1 MKLNLTVE
9 EAIYILNRLKGR
21 EIDDMTE
28 LIFKMY
34 NAEKLVSKI
43 KKQIDKELHNEN
55 IQQKKENAKW
65 KQIKRLAQSLKEIVI
80 NLMMI

>member
-21 EIDDMTE
+21 EIDDMAE

-43 KKQIDKELHNEN
+43 KKQIDKELLKELHNEN
-55 IQQKKENAKW
+55 TQ
-65 KQIKRLAQSLKEIVI
+65 
-80 NLMMI
+80 

>member
-21 EIDDMTE
+21 EIDNMAE
-28 LIFKMY
+28 LLFKMY

-55 IQQKKENAKW
+55 IQQKT
-65 KQIKRLAQSLKEIVI
+65 
-80 NLMMI
+80 

>member
-21 EIDDMTE
+21 EINDMAE

-43 KKQIDKELHNEN
+43 KKQIDKELLKELHNEN
-55 IQQKKENAKW
+55 IK
-65 KQIKRLAQSLKEIVI
+65 
-80 NLMMI
+80 

>member
-1 MKLNLTVE
+1 MRISLTVE

-28 LIFKMY
+28 LLFKMY
-34 NAEKLVSKI
+34 NSKKLVSKI

-55 IQQKKENAKW
+55 IQ
-65 KQIKRLAQSLKEIVI
+65 
-80 NLMMI
+80 

>member
-28 LIFKMY
+28 LMFKMY

-43 KKQIDKELHNEN
+43 KKQIDKELL
-55 IQQKKENAKW
+55 KKYP
-65 KQIKRLAQSLKEIVI
+65 KE
-80 NLMMI
+80 